1 MYKAYAKPQRQRDG
15 NLEEYV
21 EWLSKRLA
29 GKPVRLL
36 CRSLNWAAF
45 PRSRMEVASSKTERY
60 RFIKTRDLGATAKA
74 RTQA

>member
-1 MYKAYAKPQRQRDG
+1 MWSGSLSMAGSRT
-15 NLEEYV
+15 EYV
-21 EWLSKRLA
+21 WLA

-74 RTQA
+74 RAQA